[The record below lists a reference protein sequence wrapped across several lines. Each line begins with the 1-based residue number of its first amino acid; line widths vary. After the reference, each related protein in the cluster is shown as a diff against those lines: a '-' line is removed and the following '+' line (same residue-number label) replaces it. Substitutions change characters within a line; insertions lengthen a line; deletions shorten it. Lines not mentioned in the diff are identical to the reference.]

1 MAKQILGPASTFT
14 WNGTDLSQY
23 VMNITLE
30 DSRDEVEVTGLSEA
44 YREYIPGLG
53 DAQMTVTFAQDQA
66 SGGPDATIY
75 PAYANSTAGT
85 AKFKANTSGTIVYTL
100 VCKPY
105 AWPPVSG
112 GPGDANTIDVSFR
125 NSSTSGLTRGTS

>member
-1 MAKQILGPASTFT
+1 MAKQVLGPASTFT

-23 VMNITLE
+23 VANITLE
-30 DSRDEVEVTGLSEA
+30 DTRDEVDVTGLSET

-53 DAQMTVTFAQDQA
+53 DATMTVTFFEDQA
-66 SGGPDATIY
+66 STGPDAVVY
-75 PAYANSTAGT
+75 YNYANSTAGT

-112 GPGDANTIDVSFR
+112 GPGDANTIDVGFR
-125 NSSTSGLTRGTS
+125 NSGTAGLTRGTS